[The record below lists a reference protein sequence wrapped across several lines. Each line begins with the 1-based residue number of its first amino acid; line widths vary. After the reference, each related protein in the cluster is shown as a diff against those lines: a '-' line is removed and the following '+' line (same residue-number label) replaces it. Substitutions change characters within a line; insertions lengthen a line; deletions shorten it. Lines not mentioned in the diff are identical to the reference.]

1 MKKLFI
7 LFLFC
12 GVFALGCSKET
23 NELTFDEMSENE
35 VSENEVSEDEV
46 SEDETDGNIVSV
58 EDPVIK
64 KVLETGKKQ
73 LNAGDLNAALDTYTK
88 AIEQVKDNP
97 ILYTCRGN
105 LKKELG
111 DFDGAIEDINKAL
124 ELSEE
129 GWIYTERADV
139 YDRKGEN
146 ELALQDFKKAL
157 SLDPSMNWV
166 KDILKDS
173 ETQPEGN

>member
-7 LFLFC
+7 LFLLC
-12 GVFALGCSKET
+12 SIFALGCNKS
-23 NELTFDEMSENE
+23 
-35 VSENEVSEDEV
+35 DEV
-46 SEDETDGNIVSV
+46 NSDEVNI
-58 EDPVIK
+58 EENNFIGEALD
-64 KVLETGKKQ
+64 TGMKQ
-73 LNAGDLNAALDTYTK
+73 LNSGDFEAALATYTK
-88 AIEQVKDNP
+88 AIEQVKDNAS
-97 ILYTCRGN
+97 LYSDRGRV
-105 LKKELG
+105 KKDLG

>member
-23 NELTFDEMSENE
+23 NELTFGEMSE
-35 VSENEVSEDEV
+35 DEI
-46 SEDETDGNIVSV
+46 SEDETSENEINGTIVSV
-58 EDPVIK
+58 EDPIVN
-64 KVLETGKKQ
+64 KVLETVMKQ
-73 LNAGDLNAALDTYTK
+73 LNAGDFNAALDTYTK

-97 ILYTCRGN
+97 ILYTCRGK

-129 GWIYTERADV
+129 GWIYAERADV
-139 YDRKGEN
+139 YDTKGEN
-146 ELALQDFKKAL
+146 KLALQDFKKAL
-157 SLDPSMNWV
+157 SLDPSMDWV